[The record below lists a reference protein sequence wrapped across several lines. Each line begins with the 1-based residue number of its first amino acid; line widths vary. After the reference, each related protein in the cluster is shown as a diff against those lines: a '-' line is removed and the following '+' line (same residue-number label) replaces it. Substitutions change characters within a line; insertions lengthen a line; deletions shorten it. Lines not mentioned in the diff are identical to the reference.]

1 MASLGWAGLGWAGLG
16 CGLDPPYI
24 PHSGAQL
31 GVGAVQGM
39 FFILL
44 AMRAEMQEGKPNRRA
59 TRQAAGDTT
68 RTKSHWPKRVTWPS
82 PKSRGKACTSPTI
95 RPWLGWDETGP
106 TTQSSMHGL
115 PHGRAVSGQVLKPK
129 RASESPG
136 TFVGT
141 QMHNPTGFLTQL
153 VWSGV

>member
-1 MASLGWAGLGWAGLG
+1 MLQDKEPPNLGCLQPLTFIFLLLCLQVCWSLAGLGQPGLGWAGLG

-31 GVGAVQGM
+31 GVGAVQSM

-68 RTKSHWPKRVTWPS
+68 RTKSHWPK
-82 PKSRGKACTSPTI
+82 
-95 RPWLGWDETGP
+95 
-106 TTQSSMHGL
+106 
-115 PHGRAVSGQVLKPK
+115 
-129 RASESPG
+129 
-136 TFVGT
+136 
-141 QMHNPTGFLTQL
+141 
-153 VWSGV
+153 